1 MRKLARLCQGIAER
15 LGWQSRG
22 PRPDYLGALLDSLGA
37 LLDSGAGTLPE
48 TLAHIL

>member
-22 PRPDYLGALLDSLGA
+22 PRPDYLGALLDS
-37 LLDSGAGTLPE
+37 GAGTLPE